1 MSLKNHILYFH
12 RVDFPREKL
21 LLPLYS
27 SAHCA
32 FTFINSFDGIGPG
45 KSLSG
50 WRISTGW
57 TYNWKFPRGGF
68 MELWTSTSL
77 TFVHSMYGR
86 CGNIKGPILL
96 FSTKAQN
103 TP

>member
-45 KSLSG
+45 
-50 WRISTGW
+50 TGW
-57 TYNWKFPRGGF
+57 QCFGSGSVSDDTDPGSAKNHGKKIV
-68 MELWTSTSL
+68 LKITITQ
-77 TFVHSMYGR
+77 
-86 CGNIKGPILL
+86 K
-96 FSTKAQN
+96 
-103 TP
+103 